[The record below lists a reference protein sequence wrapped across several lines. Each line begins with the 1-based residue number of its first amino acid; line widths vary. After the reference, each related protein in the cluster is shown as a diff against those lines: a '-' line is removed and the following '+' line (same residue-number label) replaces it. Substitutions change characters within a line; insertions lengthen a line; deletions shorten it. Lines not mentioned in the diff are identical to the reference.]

1 MKRTANRDEKWLAE
15 NFKTIGFEIYDYMHI
30 FSAITMVVLLLV
42 YWHSLAEAEAQVTLF
57 KEIVF
62 FFMSGF
68 LILFV
73 AYIAENE
80 DPHSERMVYNFC
92 WIIASLI
99 LFIPA
104 LFDLILFFIKGL
116 DLAANAVIF
125 LTDIASMI
133 FPILSL
139 GFLVLA
145 IFRLGDIKRWLR
157 LMVAGVSFSFFG
169 SLADIAQM
177 SVEFAVEGFSPFLL
191 VEMITAIAPIAPI
204 IFGFHDFHLLHRYIT
219 KQEKLIFHQ
228 K

>member
-15 NFKTIGFEIYDYMHI
+15 NFKTLGFEIYDYMHLL
-30 FSAITMVVLLLV
+30 SAITMVVLLLV
-42 YWHSLAEAEAQVTLF
+42 YWHSLNEAEAEVALF

-116 DLAANAVIF
+116 DLAAHAVIF

-157 LMVAGVSFSFFG
+157 LMVAGVSFSFLG

-177 SVEFAVEGFSPFLL
+177 SVEFVVEGFSSFLL
-191 VEMITAIAPIAPI
+191 IEMITAVAPIAPI

-219 KQEKLIFHQ
+219 KQEKLIFH
-228 K
+228 KK